1 MTTTSE
7 HTRLNAHDLTLA
19 YEQHVVSD
27 NLHVTIPD
35 NSFTVIVGPNA
46 CGKSTLL
53 RDLSRTLKP
62 TRGAVHLDGNIINSY
77 AAKEVARRLGL
88 LPQSS
93 IAPDG
98 IGVADLVSR
107 GRYPHQGFL
116 RQWSRTDEEV
126 VAHAMDST
134 GITALADRS
143 VDELSGGQRQRVW
156 LAMVLAQQTPCSCWT
171 SPPPTS
177 TSPTRWTCS
186 TCVPNCTPNVATRLS
201 PSCTTSTTPPATP
214 PTSSS

>member
-1 MTTTSE
+1 RR
-7 HTRLNAHDLTLA
+7 HTRSKRDWSSDVCSSDLDLTLA

-53 RDLSRTLKP
+53 RALSRTLKP

-107 GRYPHQGFL
+107 GRYPPQSFL
-116 RQWSRTDEEV
+116 R
-126 VAHAMDST
+126 A
-134 GITALADRS
+134 RS
-143 VDELSGGQRQRVW
+143 EHH
-156 LAMVLAQQTPCSCWT
+156 
-171 SPPPTS
+171 TS
-177 TSPTRWTCS
+177 TLQS
-186 TCVPNCTPNVATRLS
+186 
-201 PSCTTSTTPPATP
+201 
-214 PTSSS
+214 